1 MLPAIIPKRRRL
13 DIASFFLLEVE
24 GRRRNVRNMV
34 IGVYRIPDI
43 LACVYLPSVRWD
55 KTQAFQVG
63 NAAVVLPRMV
73 TAKTV
78 PATSLAADIKG
89 ARTITVSTFMGKDAG
104 PVEPSVGGG
113 V

>member
-1 MLPAIIPKRRRL
+1 MLPAIIPEGRWL
-13 DIASFFLLEVE
+13 DIASFSGLEVE
-24 GRRRNVRNMV
+24 GRRNVLNMV
-34 IGVYRIPDI
+34 VRVYRIWNI
-43 LACVYLPSVRWD
+43 LVCVYLPSVRWD